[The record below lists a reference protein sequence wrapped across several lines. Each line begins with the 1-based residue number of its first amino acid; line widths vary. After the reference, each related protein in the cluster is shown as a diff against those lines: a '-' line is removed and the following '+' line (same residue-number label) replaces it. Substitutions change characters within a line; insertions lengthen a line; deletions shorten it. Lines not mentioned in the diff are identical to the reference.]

1 MELYK
6 ILKTR
11 KGEKNHLK
19 EWITK
24 KKKKKNEG
32 NEWKTVTNLVDINL
46 TISINT
52 LSINC
57 IDIIRHTDCI
67 VD

>member
-24 KKKKKNEG
+24 KKKKKRMRAMNG
-32 NEWKTVTNLVDINL
+32 KQLQI
-46 TISINT
+46 
-52 LSINC
+52 
-57 IDIIRHTDCI
+57 
-67 VD
+67 

>member
-32 NEWKTVTNLVDINL
+32 NEWKTVTNIVAINSN
-46 TISINT
+46 ISIT
-52 LSINC
+52 L
-57 IDIIRHTDCI
+57 
-67 VD
+67 

>member
-24 KKKKKNEG
+24 KKKKKKNEG
-32 NEWKTVTNLVDINL
+32 NEWKTVTNIVAINSN
-46 TISINT
+46 ISIT
-52 LSINC
+52 L
-57 IDIIRHTDCI
+57 
-67 VD
+67 

>member
-1 MELYK
+1 MFIKPE
-6 ILKTR
+6 KTENRRR
-11 KGEKNHLK
+11 KETMNACK
-19 EWITK
+19 
-24 KKKKKNEG
+24 
-32 NEWKTVTNLVDINL
+32 EWKTVTNLVDINL